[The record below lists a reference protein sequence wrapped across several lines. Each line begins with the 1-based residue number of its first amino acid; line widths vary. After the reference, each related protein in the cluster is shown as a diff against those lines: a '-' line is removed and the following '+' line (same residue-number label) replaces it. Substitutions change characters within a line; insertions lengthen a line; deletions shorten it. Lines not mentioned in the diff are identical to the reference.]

1 MRSFCSASSRLV
13 VPSCDG
19 VCPARTALDGAAVLA
34 RRRRSSSTKALRAA
48 AWMQYRCG
56 VYAACM
62 RRVCGVCA
70 VCSAVWDAC
79 GAHAP
84 DAHEDDE
91 RGECEES
98 ADLRDAVWDQGL
110 ALGGK
115 GSKGQQ
121 GVARG
126 ARGGKGRQGAA
137 RGGKGGKGRQGECEA
152 GNREAL
158 VELSID
164 AVAAWLLNRSKDC
177 ADHLAWGEGEGEDEG
192 EDGDEGESEDERESG
207 GEGGGE
213 VGGEDEGEEE
223 G

>member
-126 ARGGKGRQGAA
+126 ARRGKGRQGAA

-158 VELSID
+158 VELSIG
-164 AVAAWLLNRSKDC
+164 AVA
-177 ADHLAWGEGEGEDEG
+177 
-192 EDGDEGESEDERESG
+192 DGDEGESEDERESG
-207 GEGGGE
+207 GLGPGPGLRPGLRAEG
-213 VGGEDEGEEE
+213 
-223 G
+223 